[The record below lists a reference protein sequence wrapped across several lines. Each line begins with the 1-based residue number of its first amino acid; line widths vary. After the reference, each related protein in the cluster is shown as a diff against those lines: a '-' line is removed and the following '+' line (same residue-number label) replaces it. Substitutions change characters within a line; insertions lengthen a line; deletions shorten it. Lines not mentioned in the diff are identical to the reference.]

1 MAKFGKFIAIEG
13 LDGSGSSTQV
23 NMLADYIF
31 KKGLKAHITKEPTNN
46 IIGGLIRGQL
56 TNNWKTSQICFQL
69 LFSADRAHHL
79 ETEIE
84 PSLKKGNIV
93 ICDRYMYSTLAY
105 GPVEGPDMEWLE
117 QINSKFRRP
126 DLTIILKVPPKVCID
141 RIKKTRH
148 EIELFESEEK
158 LTKVWQNYEKIEKKY
173 KNIVI
178 IDGNRPI
185 EQIHKDIVNE
195 VEKIL

>member
-1 MAKFGKFIAIEG
+1 MTGKFIALEG

-23 NMLADYIF
+23 QLLSDWVF
-31 KKGLKAHITKEPTNN
+31 RKGLKAHITKEPTNN

-56 TNNWKTSQICFQL
+56 TNSWKTSQVCFQL

-93 ICDRYMYSTLAY
+93 ISDRYLYSTLAY

-126 DLTIILKVPPKVCID
+126 DLTIILKVPPKVCME
-141 RIKKTRH
+141 RINKNRH
-148 EIELFESEEK
+148 EVELFESEDK
-158 LTKVWQNYEKIEKKY
+158 LAKVWNNYEKIVKKY
-173 KNIVI
+173 HDIVI
-178 IDGNRPI
+178 VDGNRPV
-185 EQIHKDIVNE
+185 EKVHQDIAKE
-195 VEKIL
+195 VEKML